1 MNHQRIDQAMT
12 YEKGMYFRKNQASK
26 ILAQKPKMETDQVK
40 TAELSVG
47 KYKHGK
53 QTQIMTF
60 EQFYVKM
67 LKARLKASLYPEQ
80 EAYLWLLYYTGVR
93 KSEGYERVADDVKI
107 TPELFIIDFHQ
118 RKKNG
123 ATVDP
128 LEIPRKWPG
137 VELLIEISEKTKA
150 TKPLTKMIFY
160 YEMQQRKSRIEKNH
174 WLFPNI
180 QSTEAWRIA
189 KRVLGREFYPHFF
202 RLNRLTEIGTD
213 KTCNLVRMKSF
224 SGIKTIRILEA
235 YLGVS
240 KNEQNQAI
248 DFMDQHIN
256 SDITN
261 KKGGSK
267 HG

>member
-1 MNHQRIDQAMT
+1 MSDQ
-12 YEKGMYFRKNQASK
+12 GMYFRKNKASK
-26 ILAQKPKMETDQVK
+26 LLAQKPKMNMDQVK

-60 EQFYVKM
+60 EEFI
-67 LKARLKASLYPEQ
+67 LKIQKAMLYPEE
-80 EAYLWLLYYTGVR
+80 EAYLWLLYFTGVR
-93 KSEGYERVADDVKI
+93 KSEGYERVADDVNVTSDK
-107 TPELFIIDFHQ
+107 FIIDFHQ

-128 LEIPRKWPG
+128 LDLPRKWPG
-137 VELLIEISEKTKA
+137 VELLVEISEKARARKPVTK
-150 TKPLTKMIFY
+150 TIFY
-160 YEMQQRKSRIEKNH
+160 YEMQERRSRVEKDH

-180 QSTEAWRIA
+180 QSSGAWRLA
-189 KRVLGREFYPHFF
+189 KKVLGKEFYPHFF

-213 KTCNLVRMKSF
+213 ETCNLVRMKSF

-235 YLGVS
+235 YIGVS
-240 KNEQNQAI
+240 KKQQNQAL

-256 SDITN
+256 PELI
-261 KKGGSK
+261 KKKEGSK
-267 HG
+267 HR